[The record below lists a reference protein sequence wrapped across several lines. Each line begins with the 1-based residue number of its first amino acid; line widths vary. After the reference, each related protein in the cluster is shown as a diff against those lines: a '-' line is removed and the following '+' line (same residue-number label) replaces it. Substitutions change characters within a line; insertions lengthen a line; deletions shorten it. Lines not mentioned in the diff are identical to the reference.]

1 MKEKIEEILINVLQD
16 INEDIEDEALVNP
29 TKETKLFGDGGVLDS
44 LALVSVVTDLEEEIH
59 DEFDKHITL
68 ADEKA
73 MSQKSS
79 PFSTV
84 ESLSD
89 YIYMLINE
97 Q

>member
-1 MKEKIEEILINVLQD
+1 MKEKIKNILINILQD
-16 INEDIEDEALVNP
+16 INEDLEDEMLINP
-29 TKETKLFGDGGVLDS
+29 IDDTKLFGEGGVLDS

-84 ESLSD
+84 ETLTE
-89 YIYMLINE
+89 YIYKLIQE
-97 Q
+97 

>member
-1 MKEKIEEILINVLQD
+1 MKEKIKNILINILQD
-16 INEDIEDEALVNP
+16 INEDLEDEMLINP
-29 TKETKLFGDGGVLDS
+29 TDDTKLFGESGVLDS

-84 ESLSD
+84 ETLTE
-89 YIYMLINE
+89 YIYKLIHE
-97 Q
+97 

>member
-1 MKEKIEEILINVLQD
+1 MKEKIKNILISILQD
-16 INEDIEDEALVNP
+16 INEDLEDEMLINP
-29 TKETKLFGDGGVLDS
+29 TDDTKLFGEGGVLDS
-44 LALVSVVTDLEEEIH
+44 LALVSVVTDLEEEIY

-84 ESLSD
+84 ETLTE
-89 YIYMLINE
+89 YIYKLIHE
-97 Q
+97 